1 MSPAYGFDDEAFLDE
16 YQREHG
22 KTSLAERYA
31 IISDVA
37 STLDY
42 VAADSWLHAF
52 EKWLYEEKGWTG
64 YKEVAGMTCSDE
76 PFDKVRFGADGVYHT
91 ALIVPAEALEGGS

>member
-16 YQREHG
+16 YQAERGE
-22 KTSLAERYA
+22 TSLAAPYA
-31 IISDVA
+31 IVSDVT
-37 STLDY
+37 SEVDY
-42 VAADSWLHAF
+42 VPAESWLGAF
-52 EKWLYEEKGWTG
+52 ERWLYEEKGWTG